1 MTGAPPASRAAL
13 EAAQLDRLRA
23 LLAAVTATNSFQQ
36 AKLAGTG
43 LDGEAPSLAEFTARC
58 PFTTKDEIVADQVA
72 HPPYG
77 SNLTFPVER
86 YSRCHGTSGTSG
98 RPLRWLDTREDWARL
113 LEQWGRVYA
122 AAGVTAADRVFFA
135 FSFGPFLGFWT
146 AFEAA
151 QRLGCLCLPGGGMT
165 SAARLG
171 AILDQRVTVLC
182 GTPTYLR
189 HLAEVAAKEGIS
201 LAASAVRHLI
211 VAGEPGGSVPATRAA
226 LEAAWPGARVH
237 DHHGMTEV
245 GPVSCECPARP
256 GVLHIIES
264 AYLTEVVAPD
274 TGQAVAPGGTGE
286 LILTTLTRVGSPLL
300 RYRTGDLVRAELP
313 APACACGS
321 AELALVGGILGRA
334 DDMVVVRGVNV
345 YPSAVDALVRARPA
359 VTEYRVTVARDGAL
373 TELLV
378 EVEPAPGA
386 DGAVLAAALAEDFQT
401 ALALRVPVR
410 AVAAGTLPRFEHK
423 ARRWLRDADER
434 RGPDG
439 AAGT

>member
-1 MTGAPPASRAAL
+1 MTGASPTSRAVL
-13 EAAQLDRLRA
+13 EAEQIARLRA
-23 LLAAVTATNSFQQ
+23 LLAAVTATNPFQK

-43 LDGEAPSLAEFTARC
+43 LGADVASLAEFTARC
-58 PFTTKDEIVADQVA
+58 PFTTKPELVADQAA

-77 SNLTFPVER
+77 SNLTFPIER

-98 RPLRWLDTREDWARL
+98 RPLRWLDTRKDWGRL
-113 LEQWGRVYA
+113 LDQWGRVYA
-122 AAGVTAADRVFFA
+122 AAGVTAADRVYFA

-182 GTPTYLR
+182 GTPTYLL
-189 HLAEVAAKEGIS
+189 HLAEIASEEGIS

-237 DHHGMTEV
+237 DHHGMTET

-256 GVLHIIES
+256 GVLHVIEA
-264 AYLTEVVAPD
+264 AYFAEVVAPD
-274 TGQAVAPGGTGE
+274 TGRPVPPGAAGE
-286 LILTTLTRVGSPLL
+286 LVLTTLTRPGSPLL
-300 RYRTGDLVRAELP
+300 RYRTGDLVRAEVP
-313 APACACGS
+313 VPACACGS
-321 AELALVGGILGRA
+321 AELALVGGILGRV

-345 YPSAVDALVRARPA
+345 YPSAVDALVRARPEVA
-359 VTEYRVTVARDGAL
+359 EYRATVTRDGAL
-373 TELLV
+373 AELLV
-378 EVEPAPGA
+378 EIEPAPGA
-386 DGAVLAAALAEDFQT
+386 DGAALAAVLAGDFQT

-410 AVAAGTLPRFEHK
+410 AVTTGSLPRFEHK
-423 ARRWLRDADER
+423 ARRWVR
-434 RGPDG
+434 
-439 AAGT
+439 AG

>member
-13 EAAQLDRLRA
+13 EAVQLDRLRA
-23 LLAAVTATNSFQQ
+23 LLAAVTATNPFQR

-43 LDGEAPSLAEFTARC
+43 LDAGTASLAAFTARC
-58 PFTTKDEIVADQVA
+58 PFTTKDELVADQAA

-77 SNLTFPVER
+77 SNLTFPIER

-98 RPLRWLDTREDWARL
+98 RPLRWLDTREDWGRL
-113 LEQWGRVYA
+113 LDQWGRVYA

-182 GTPTYLR
+182 GTPTYLL
-189 HLAEVAAKEGIS
+189 HLAEVAVKEGIS
-201 LAASAVRHLI
+201 LATSAVHHLI
-211 VAGEPGGSVPATRAA
+211 VAGEPGGSMPATRAA
-226 LEAAWPGARVH
+226 LEAAWPGACVH
-237 DHHGMTEV
+237 DHHGMTET
-245 GPVSCECPARP
+245 GPVSCECPTSP
-256 GVLHIIES
+256 GVLHVIES
-264 AYLTEVVAPD
+264 AYLAEVVAPD
-274 TGQAVAPGGTGE
+274 TGRPVSPGVAGE
-286 LILTTLTRVGSPLL
+286 LILTTLTRPGSPLL

-345 YPSAVDALVRARPA
+345 YPSAVDALVRARPEVA
-359 VTEYRVTVARDGAL
+359 EYRVTVARDGAL
-373 TELLV
+373 AELRV
-378 EVEPAPGA
+378 EIEPVPGA
-386 DGAVLAAALAEDFQT
+386 DGAALAAALVEDFQS

-410 AVAAGTLPRFEHK
+410 AVATGSLPRFEHK
-423 ARRWLRDADER
+423 ARRWMRP
-434 RGPDG
+434 G
-439 AAGT
+439 